1 MMVNR
6 SDCIFVAFIVV
17 ALIAATVI
25 AVGRVH
31 IEGSS
36 PAVEMIVDA
45 DDARQVAAAAGLSLP
60 ELLTRLRQ
68 AGATALAV
76 REMTVE
82 ELAQAGRLRVA
93 STAQGTF
100 VEFPDV
106 QSASMI
112 AVAIQAKLPKAKLM
126 MATQAPVVAAMDMQ
140 PEQLAKVPVLLRLED
155 IQAARTAN
163 LRLVARL
170 GNFAAATPQAITA
183 AAAEAAAAGA
193 RLIVFRDEEVLGY
206 RALIKETAEAFGRQK
221 LLYGLIEMTS
231 QKGDEDLA
239 SRMTTELV
247 RVHSITDAEMQTLT
261 PQAAVL
267 RYARAVRERSVRAC
281 YVRLLVQPND
291 DPMARNVEY
300 LQAVARAVG
309 AEGFRIGPPG
319 PFKAPEDW
327 PPVFP
332 RALVL
337 LALPAALV
345 LLVRR
350 LTPLGEG
357 WSWLAFVVVALLG
370 FALAETRGRLVVPIS
385 GLSAACIFPA
395 LATVAALQRAR
406 KAAGTSAVRFS
417 APSGSGAQRRADARS
432 PIGPALAAL
441 TLACVTSLAGGLL
454 IAGLYSRL
462 GYLVGAEP
470 FVGVKL
476 SYLAPLPFI
485 LLAVIGDVPGGTE
498 PWSVWW
504 MRVRLRVGE
513 FLRRPV
519 VVVEATAILV
529 ALGAI
534 AFVLMRSG
542 NESAVAPSAVE
553 LKVRSLLES
562 WLVARPRTKELLIG
576 HPALMLAFA
585 LSLRG
590 RKTWLPFAA
599 LLAAIGQI
607 SIVNTLCHF
616 HIPLYISL
624 LRILH
629 GFWMG
634 ALAGVI
640 TILIW
645 RALFDRR
652 QPTAAQT
659 PSLPSL
665 PPAGP
670 ARSAG

>member
-1 MMVNR
+1 MMVDR
-6 SDCIFVAFIVV
+6 SDWSFVALIVV

-25 AVGRVH
+25 AAGRVH
-31 IEGSS
+31 IEGTS

-45 DDARQVAAAAGLSLP
+45 DDARQVAAAAGLALP
-60 ELLTRLRQ
+60 DLLTRLRQ

-82 ELAQAGRLRVA
+82 EMAQGGRLRVA

-112 AVAIQAKLPKAKLM
+112 AMAVQAKLPRAKLM
-126 MATQAPVVAAMDMQ
+126 MATQAPVLVAMDMQ
-140 PEQLAKVPVLLRLED
+140 PEQLAKVPVLLRPED
-155 IQAARTAN
+155 IQAARTTN

-193 RLIVFRDEEVLGY
+193 KLIVFRDEEVLGY
-206 RALIKETAEAFGRQK
+206 RALIKETAEAFGRRK

-231 QKGDEDLA
+231 QKGDGELA
-239 SRMTTELV
+239 GRMTTELV

-267 RYARAVRERSVRAC
+267 RYARAVRERNVRAC

-300 LQAVARAVG
+300 LQAVVAAIRG
-309 AEGFRIGPPG
+309 EGFRIGPPG

-327 PPVFP
+327 PWVFP

-357 WSWLAFVVVALLG
+357 WSWLAFVVVAGLG
-370 FALAETRGRLVVPIS
+370 FALAETRGHLVVPIS
-385 GLSAACIFPA
+385 GLFAACLFPA
-395 LATVAALQRAR
+395 LGTVAALQLGRARPRTPRLWAR
-406 KAAGTSAVRFS
+406 KAAGT
-417 APSGSGAQRRADARS
+417 PGPRS

-441 TLACVTSLAGGLL
+441 TLACVTSLAGGLV

-462 GYLVGAEP
+462 GYLVGAEL

-476 SYLAPLPFI
+476 SYLAPLPLI
-485 LLAVIGDVPGGTE
+485 LFVVIGDVPGRTE

-504 MRVRLRVGE
+504 MRLRLRVGE

-534 AFVLMRSG
+534 AFALMRSG
-542 NESAVAPSAVE
+542 NESAVTPSALE

-590 RKTWLPFAA
+590 RKTWLPFVA

-634 ALAGVI
+634 ALVGVV

-652 QPTAAQT
+652 RPPVAQA
-659 PSLPSL
+659 PSLGSVF
-665 PPAGP
+665 PAGSARP
-670 ARSAG
+670 AGSGQA